1 MREAGQAINDT
12 FKLHNAGA
20 VHAQVGPCVKGVV
33 VLDVE
38 GEFDYIVTME
48 DLTRGQR
55 IGNYSIDFKLGASS
69 PWRVLVPPVQLNS
82 TGGDHDG
89 GHEGGHLLRD
99 RDRPDGHDP
108 R

>member
-20 VHAQVGPCVKGVV
+20 VHAQVGPCVEGVV

-55 IGNYSIDFKLGASS
+55 IGNYSIDYKLGASS

-82 TGGDHDG
+82 TGGDHG
-89 GHEGGHLLRD
+89 GHDGGHLLRD